1 MYKKRRLAVMIG
13 MLAGSTSVFAQT
25 DMSSIEARL
34 AAMEQRLQDAE
45 TRAQVAE
52 KRAAAAEQKTQ
63 QLVAAQQQAQTTTQE
78 VAQRTTALEKKAD
91 QTGGFEFH
99 GYARSG
105 LLMNDAASSSKSG
118 PYLTPAG
125 ETGGAVGRLGNEA
138 DTYVE
143 LNLEHKQ
150 TLDNG
155 ATTRFKAMLAD
166 GQRTYNDWSADTSD
180 LNIRQA
186 FAELGNLPDFTGA
199 LKGSTFWA
207 GKRFD
212 RDNFD
217 IHWLDSD
224 VVFLAGTGGGVYD
237 VKWNDSLRSNFSIY
251 GRNFGSVEQTD
262 NNVQNYILSMNHFA
276 GPFQLMVSG
285 LRAKDND
292 DRKDTNGDLIKT
304 DAANHGVHALVG
316 LHNESFYG
324 LREGTAKTALLYGHG
339 LGAEVKSIGSDG
351 ALLSEA
357 DTWRFASYGVT
368 PIGGGLGVGPPGFG
382 QRQKNSQVKG
392 ERHGGGKPQQPSLI
406 NPRRPPRPV

>member
-1 MYKKRRLAVMIG
+1 M
-13 MLAGSTSVFAQT
+13 
-25 DMSSIEARL
+25 
-34 AAMEQRLQDAE
+34 
-45 TRAQVAE
+45 
-52 KRAAAAEQKTQ
+52 
-63 QLVAAQQQAQTTTQE
+63 

-91 QTGGFEFH
+91 QSSGFEFH

-143 LNLEHKQ
+143 LNTEHKQ
-150 TLDNG
+150 TTDNG

-224 VVFLAGTGGGVYD
+224 VVFWPVP
-237 VKWNDSLRSNFSIY
+237 V
-251 GRNFGSVEQTD
+251 V
-262 NNVQNYILSMNHFA
+262 
-276 GPFQLMVSG
+276 
-285 LRAKDND
+285 
-292 DRKDTNGDLIKT
+292 
-304 DAANHGVHALVG
+304 
-316 LHNESFYG
+316 
-324 LREGTAKTALLYGHG
+324 
-339 LGAEVKSIGSDG
+339 
-351 ALLSEA
+351 
-357 DTWRFASYGVT
+357 AST
-368 PIGGGLGVGPPGFG
+368 T
-382 QRQKNSQVKG
+382 
-392 ERHGGGKPQQPSLI
+392 
-406 NPRRPPRPV
+406 

>member
-1 MYKKRRLAVMIG
+1 MRRWLK
-13 MLAGSTSVFAQT
+13 
-25 DMSSIEARL
+25 
-34 AAMEQRLQDAE
+34 
-45 TRAQVAE
+45 TR
-52 KRAAAAEQKTQ
+52 RRCGTKTQ
-63 QLVAAQQQAQTTTQE
+63 QLVAAQQQTQTTTQA

-105 LLMNDAASSSKSG
+105 MLMNDAASSSKSG

-186 FAELGNLPDFTGA
+186 FTELGNLPDFTGA

-304 DAANHGVHALVG
+304 DAANTGVHAWSACIMTASTACAKG
-316 LHNESFYG
+316 LPKRRFCTVTVWGRKSKASAPTARCC
-324 LREGTAKTALLYGHG
+324 LRRIP
-339 LGAEVKSIGSDG
+339 GASQVTVSRLWAAAG
-351 ALLSEA
+351 AL
-357 DTWRFASYGVT
+357 
-368 PIGGGLGVGPPGFG
+368 
-382 QRQKNSQVKG
+382 
-392 ERHGGGKPQQPSLI
+392 
-406 NPRRPPRPV
+406 RPPFWHKAVKIATSRAIAMSG